1 MASRCGCGSAQCSC
15 AVISGDGILVS
26 GVGSAGNP
34 YIISATGAALGVTDT
49 PSLDLTLTGA
59 GVPGN
64 PWALSGKIT
73 PSTTAGNLL
82 TLDGAGVLV
91 SSTAVRN
98 AVGATVGN
106 GVAYVIGTG
115 SLVAKLS
122 TDSGNVLT
130 FGTDGGLLSPAST
143 TVVAAPLH
151 LSNSSGNTLLDGQV
165 GGDTNPR
172 ITLVADGPLRWSD
185 GAHVWDTNLYRAGT
199 SILRT
204 DGSLIA
210 AGGFTAETS
219 YITSAVTGT
228 YGTTDRRWS
237 IGPDSTAEGGANVGS
252 LFQITRYTDAGVA
265 IDTPFQIERATGRVY
280 IGGLAGTSG
289 SGLTVQRNATGPAI
303 VLLNT
308 TASGQGL
315 MATMQGTAS
324 TVLSA
329 QVTGDTTARYRFG
342 VAGDMEWG
350 GGAAVRDLFAARTAA
365 GVLTLTGALVVTAG
379 LAVTAGV
386 GSRKT
391 YVKPL
396 PDTSRAST
404 VALVADPYF
413 TGMALEANATYTIE
427 GYLQYAGAPTGTGDL
442 KMDFTGPSGFAM
454 TFSSGAVVASAP
466 ATSYEA
472 SATTIPASRVIGTNG
487 SVDMVAHLSGY
498 LTTSATSGSLALR
511 WGQGTSIATATL
523 LRAGSWLR
531 LERVL

>member
-15 AVISGDGILVS
+15 AVIAGSGVVVS

-34 YIISATGAALGVTDT
+34 YVITATGAALGVTDT
-49 PSLDLTLTGA
+49 ASLDLTLSGS
-59 GVPGN
+59 GVPGT
-64 PWALSGKIT
+64 PWALSGRVI

-106 GVAYVIGTG
+106 GLAYVIGTG

-122 TDSGNVLT
+122 TDGGNVLT
-130 FGTDGGLLSPAST
+130 IGTDGGLLSPAST

-151 LSNSSGNTLLDGQV
+151 LSNSTGNTLLDGLV

-185 GAHVWDTNLYRAGT
+185 GVHVWDANLYRAGAG
-199 SILRT
+199 ILRT

-228 YGTTDRRWS
+228 YGTSDRRWS
-237 IGPDSTAEGGANVGS
+237 IGPDTTAEPGSNVGS
-252 LFQITRYTDAGVA
+252 LFQITRFTDAGVA

-329 QVTGDTTARYRFG
+329 QVSGDTTARFRFG

-391 YVKPL
+391 YVKPA
-396 PDTSRAST
+396 DQSRAST
-404 VALVADPYF
+404 VTMTADSYF
-413 TGMALEANATYTIE
+413 SMALEANATYVID
-427 GYLQYAGAPTGTGDL
+427 GMLQISGGANGASDMKLTLTGPAACVGFFSTGGVTNAGATTFEGTAIPLGTARTLGTNLSID
-442 KMDFTGPSGFAM
+442 MAAHFVATITTVGTA
-454 TFSSGAVVASAP
+454 GALVLSWAQ
-466 ATSYEA
+466 ATS
-472 SATTIPASRVIGTNG
+472 SATPTV
-487 SVDMVAHLSGY
+487 
-498 LTTSATSGSLALR
+498 
-511 WGQGTSIATATL
+511 

-531 LERVL
+531 LERVA